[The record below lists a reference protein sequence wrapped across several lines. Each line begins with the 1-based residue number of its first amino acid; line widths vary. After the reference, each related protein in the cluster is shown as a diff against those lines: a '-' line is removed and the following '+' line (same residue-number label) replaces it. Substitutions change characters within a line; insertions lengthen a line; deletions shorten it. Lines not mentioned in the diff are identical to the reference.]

1 MPAKSKSQQKLFGMV
16 HAYQKGELKK
26 SEVNS
31 DELWQKIKNIA
42 DEMDEKDV
50 EDFVSIKHKNLPDKV
65 KKENYNMK
73 KSELRKL
80 IQEEIQR
87 LNEVLRV
94 SAKDLRFVED
104 QLINSWEYS
113 TKDEMFKHLV
123 KQTRLNKIQLENFV
137 EAWYNN
143 DRKRN
148 ETLKDFS
155 GDKFLDWFEEFF

>member
-104 QLINSWEYS
+104 QLINS
-113 TKDEMFKHLV
+113 
-123 KQTRLNKIQLENFV
+123 
-137 EAWYNN
+137 
-143 DRKRN
+143 
-148 ETLKDFS
+148 
-155 GDKFLDWFEEFF
+155 